1 MSNIKM
7 NLAQIQLFFGSKSA
21 STIDMDQ
28 IEQVF
33 VDQMLNT
40 YFEQLIMF
48 FCIGIEEALFLIFG
62 DIVS

>member
-1 MSNIKM
+1 
-7 NLAQIQLFFGSKSA
+7 
-21 STIDMDQ
+21 MDQ

-48 FCIGIEEALFLIFG
+48 FCKGIDLDLWLHCQLKGGFTEK
-62 DIVS
+62 